1 MINMDLIKAWYIA
14 KQKKEAAY
22 IEVYGPLEAE
32 EKALRQQV
40 SAMFEQRAGVQ
51 QIDIGGGCRLVGK
64 FTETVAVDD
73 SMNDEAIEQLRVAGI
88 PVDTILTKKYT
99 LNKRAYGNMDS
110 SNQEMVDKFLTLKL
124 GTFSLDLERKKRNE
138 GF

>member
-14 KQKKEAAY
+14 KQRKEAAF

-40 SAMFEQRAGVQ
+40 SAMFEQRGGVQ
-51 QIDIGGGCRLVGK
+51 RIDIGGGCRLVGK

-73 SMNDEAIEQLRVAGI
+73 SLTDDAIEQLRVAGI

-99 LNKRAYGNMDS
+99 LNKRAYGNMDP
-110 SNQEMVDKFLTLKL
+110 SNQEMVDRFLTLKL
-124 GTFSLDLERKKRNE
+124 GSFSLDLEKDKE
-138 GF
+138 A

>member
-51 QIDIGGGCRLVGK
+51 RIDIGGGCRLAGK

-124 GTFSLDLERKKRNE
+124 GTFSLDLDKEEKK
-138 GF
+138 

>member
-51 QIDIGGGCRLVGK
+51 RIDIGGGCRLVGK

-73 SMNDEAIEQLRVAGI
+73 SMNNEAIEQLRVAGI

-124 GTFSLDLERKKRNE
+124 GTFSLDLEKEEKK
-138 GF
+138 